1 MNLEKPSLKTAGST
15 ALQMCGVAGGAA
27 LSRGVF
33 GAIPLTAPATGFDW
47 KRVGAR
53 VVLVAIGIAAASA
66 VNGVDTGAKVSRGAA
81 VGFAGMQFLE
91 GIADFSKSN
100 TKTAALATS
109 AKATDKFMAR
119 TLGLACPCDEVHALN
134 KPRKRRP
141 MNAAIETSEYAEDT
155 AYAPVK
161 NALELAV
168 QAGVATLI

>member
-1 MNLEKPSLKTAGST
+1 MNLEKPSLKSAGST

-100 TKTAALATS
+100 TKTATLATS
-109 AKATDKFMAR
+109 TKATDKFMAR

-134 KPRKRRP
+134 RPRRRP
-141 MNAAIETSEYAEDT
+141 MNAAIDTSDYAET
-155 AYAPVK
+155 NAYAPAK

-168 QAGVATLI
+168 QAGASTLI